1 MDGRRKTWFNIVAS
15 GWISEF
21 IFKLYY
27 IKFKFEKSFL
37 AIFVSD

>member
-27 IKFKFEKSFL
+27 IKVKFEKSFSGH
-37 AIFVSD
+37 FCF